1 MGPGLGRLWKGATKM
16 MLLLQACMTGRMLV
30 MQCLGGMTEVN
41 FGHVKPLACPLG
53 GVSVRQLR
61 GEIR

>member
-1 MGPGLGRLWKGATKM
+1 
-16 MLLLQACMTGRMLV
+16 